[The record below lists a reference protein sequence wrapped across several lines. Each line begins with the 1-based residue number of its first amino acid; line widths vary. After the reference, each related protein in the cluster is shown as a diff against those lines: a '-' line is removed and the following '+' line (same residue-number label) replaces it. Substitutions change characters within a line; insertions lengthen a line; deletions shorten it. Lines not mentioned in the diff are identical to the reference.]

1 MLGLCLARRDWS
13 PEEPFAPARAFGV
26 DGSDG
31 PRPVRFAYRLPAPAR
46 RPLCLFFVFEPGGLP
61 LRFFT
66 TGGGPSVPGAAA
78 GAAGWGAEEEDGF
91 VLSTAA
97 SGAVLGFEG
106 GSPAVI
112 VLLSN

>member
-1 MLGLCLARRDWS
+1 MDVGHGA
-13 PEEPFAPARAFGV
+13 ARAG
-26 DGSDG
+26 GE
-31 PRPVRFAYRLPAPAR
+31 LQAR
-46 RPLCLFFVFEPGGLP
+46 VAGEA
-61 LRFFT
+61 
-66 TGGGPSVPGAAA
+66 SGAAA
-78 GAAGWGAEEEDGF
+78 GAAGWGTEEEDGF